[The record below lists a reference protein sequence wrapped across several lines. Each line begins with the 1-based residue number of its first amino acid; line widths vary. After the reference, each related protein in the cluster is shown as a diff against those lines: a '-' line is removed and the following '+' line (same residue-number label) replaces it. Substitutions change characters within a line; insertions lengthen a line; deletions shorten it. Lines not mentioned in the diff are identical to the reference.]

1 MSEEKKYYWIKIK
14 DTFMT
19 SDKVDFLMSQDSGAN
34 YIVLYQMLC
43 LMTLNTNGELSRKI
57 GEVIIPFD
65 VDKITRD
72 CKYFERD
79 TVIVALDLFKKL
91 GMIYQETNGTLVISE
106 FDNMVGSSKQDD
118 HTKKLAA
125 ERQAKFRQKNK
136 QKAIESV
143 IVTQEVTDDVTLN
156 RNTDIRDKRLDNN
169 NIYKETEKL
178 EFLKMEQKFSTMQQL
193 YAKEIFN
200 LWLEAKLPCCNNNY
214 ISFTMLDFK
223 NACDVIH
230 NYKSQDVIQAC
241 KNYISV
247 LKNPETWVEQE
258 YSFNIFVHTPK
269 LFEMCLPNNFRINN
283 FRKNNVNQQKSNYQK
298 NTKNVKP
305 DLNNQQNWLEESE

>member
-1 MSEEKKYYWIKIK
+1 MSDEKKYYWIKIK

-19 SDKVDFLMSQDSGAN
+19 SDKVDFLMSQDDGAN

-79 TVIVALDLFKKL
+79 TVIVALDLFRKL

-136 QKAIESV
+136 VKAIESV
-143 IVTQEVTDDVTLN
+143 TVTQEITDDVTLN
-156 RNTDIRDKRLDNN
+156 RNTDIRDKILDNSISIN
-169 NIYKETEKL
+169 TNTSKNKT
-178 EFLKMEQKFSTMQQL
+178 
-193 YAKEIFN
+193 
-200 LWLEAKLPCCNNNY
+200 LPEPRN
-214 ISFTMLDFK
+214 
-223 NACDVIH
+223 
-230 NYKSQDVIQAC
+230 
-241 KNYISV
+241 
-247 LKNPETWVEQE
+247 
-258 YSFNIFVHTPK
+258 
-269 LFEMCLPNNFRINN
+269 
-283 FRKNNVNQQKSNYQK
+283 
-298 NTKNVKP
+298 
-305 DLNNQQNWLEESE
+305 DLTLHYPLLLALQ

>member
-1 MSEEKKYYWIKIK
+1 MSDEKKYYWIKIK

-19 SDKVDFLMSQDSGAN
+19 SDKVDFLMSQDDGAN

-79 TVIVALDLFKKL
+79 TVIVALDLFRKL

-136 QKAIESV
+136 EKAIESV
-143 IVTQEVTDDVTLN
+143 TVTQEVTADVTLN
-156 RNTDIRDKRLDNN
+156 RNTDIRDKILDNSISINTNTSKTKPSTEPRN
-169 NIYKETEKL
+169 NLEKIEKTYFELWDSLYHKGLVATEKPIIDYGKVRKL
-178 EFLKMEQKFSTMQQL
+178 ENGL
-193 YAKEIFN
+193 
-200 LWLEAKLPCCNNNY
+200 LE
-214 ISFTMLDFK
+214 
-223 NACDVIH
+223 
-230 NYKSQDVIQAC
+230 
-241 KNYISV
+241 
-247 LKNPETWVEQE
+247 
-258 YSFNIFVHTPK
+258 
-269 LFEMCLPNNFRINN
+269 NNFSVELIQKAILNSVNHNICVQSGYSLQVILSKNIINQLINGSAINN
-283 FRKNNVNQQKSNYQK
+283 QK
-298 NTKNVKP
+298 NKNIKP
-305 DLNNQQNWLEESE
+305 DLNNPDGWL

>member
-19 SDKVDFLMSQDSGAN
+19 SDKVDFLMSQDGGAN

-79 TVIVALDLFKKL
+79 TVIVALDLFRKL

-106 FDNMVGSSKQDD
+106 FDNMVGCSKQDD

-136 QKAIESV
+136 VKAIESV
-143 IVTQEVTDDVTLN
+143 TVTQEVTADVTLN
-156 RNTDIRDKRLDNN
+156 RNTDIRDKILDNN
-169 NIYKETEKL
+169 NIYIEAENPDSFSVDKEI
-178 EFLKMEQKFSTMQQL
+178 SPMQQN
-193 YAKEIFN
+193 YAKVIFE
-200 LWLEAKLPCCNNNY
+200 LWSNADLPCQHKNYISFIQKDFKDALSVIHEYKSDEIIKAANNY
-214 ISFTMLDFK
+214 IS
-223 NACDVIH
+223 A
-230 NYKSQDVIQAC
+230 
-241 KNYISV
+241 
-247 LKNPETWVEQE
+247 LKNPETWVDQE
-258 YSFNIFVHTPK
+258 LSFDIFVQTPK
-269 LFEMCLPNNFRINN
+269 LFKMCLPENYRPNNFIKKINQN
-283 FRKNNVNQQKSNYQK
+283 NQQNNYSKS
-298 NTKNVKP
+298 TKNVKSDLDNP
-305 DLNNQQNWLEESE
+305 DGWL